1 MRSRPVSAA
10 CGRSSVLAGGYA
22 HQQAVKF
29 GREDNLAAQ
38 AAAGFGWAGAGIAV
52 LAKLGDKV
60 AESAALC
67 CTQASY
73 SADLA
78 FARQALKRASGYLL
92 GSAINCPGF
101 CGAVKAM
108 GAVPNPGCLL
118 HFPED
123 MAIADSIAWVAGR
136 QARST
141 QRHRFPDGELW
152 WKLPEALPLCMAVWR
167 TPNDPHKKLVE
178 LLLVAWATRARYW
191 QPVPSRSMWR

>member
-1 MRSRPVSAA
+1 MLRLERVTLGCNGWREKCAAGRYQRPAGAA
-10 CGRSSVLAGGYA
+10 QCWLAGTRTSWPSSSGVRTIW
-22 HQQAVKF
+22 QLKRLP
-29 GREDNLAAQ
+29 GSGGLALASLCLPS
-38 AAAGFGWAGAGIAV
+38 WATRWPKV
-52 LAKLGDKV
+52 LRC
-60 AESAALC
+60 AAL
-67 CTQASY
+67 TASY
-73 SADLA
+73 PADLA

-92 GSAINCPGF
+92 GSAVNCPGS

-123 MAIADSIAWVAGR
+123 MAIADNIAWVTGR

-167 TPNDPHKKLVE
+167 SPNDPHKKLVE
-178 LLLVAWATRARYW
+178 LLLVA
-191 QPVPSRSMWR
+191 